1 MRNAGASITIGMDCR
16 RGCPGSAI
24 RTILCITKRPKRDDR
39 HNCRP
44 QDKNKAVIQMVLNHR
59 LSDNF
64 NYPGSGIR
72 SGLFAGDDSFAGA
85 NFSASAALDA
95 GVGIDYID
103 VAFRDSFN
111 GAVGQAGA
119 ASDAFVGNYVSHCSS
134 FIYDENNVVPVLQ
147 SANLY
152 IFRQNPLL
160 FPCKISAGALM
171 VAVVNS
177 RLLPIIFNNLLKLAP
192 LAP

>member
-1 MRNAGASITIGMDCR
+1 
-16 RGCPGSAI
+16 
-24 RTILCITKRPKRDDR
+24 
-39 HNCRP
+39 
-44 QDKNKAVIQMVLNHR
+44 MVLNHR

-95 GVGIDYID
+95 RVGIDYID